1 MTMLTLPN
9 TAACA
14 VTPVWLDCD
23 VGHDDAMAL
32 ILAAY
37 HPQIKLLGV
46 SSVSGN
52 SSIENTTRNAIRII
66 QAAGIE
72 GVKVYQGA
80 GKPLVKQ
87 VEYAANIHGASGID
101 GTDLLPEVDYE
112 KYFDED
118 TSAVNAMYN
127 AIMSSDEPISIVA
140 VGPLTNIALLLS
152 MYPKVI
158 PKIKVLSIMGGAIGL
173 GNTTAAAEFN
183 IYCDPEAAHIVLN
196 AGLEHIALVPLDV
209 THTVRT
215 TDAVIARIN
224 RLLPEPNF
232 AQLTT
237 ELLLFFSNTYSVV
250 FDDRSGAPLHDPV
263 AVSYLFMRSAFTET
277 HIRVDVECS
286 RGNGSGRTYCD
297 FQNKTKLPA
306 NCWVTTA
313 VDVEVFWDAMIGA
326 ELAMPPTAKKTKSLL
341 EQIADITDP
350 QPKDYDIENDG
361 IADNAFIGGQSGSGS
376 EESEDEELVRKHY
389 VSMDKSALRRQQGI
403 GELGPKY
410 TGSRISRKDLYD
422 GDDISEQSDD
432 EEIESGSQESDSG
445 SESEDDAV
453 AITGEASS
461 DADSG
466 EDSEADSEDDSGEDS
481 DASGYSSA
489 IGNGKKATES
499 RERLRAEMK
508 KLEEGEKALLSSITQ
523 TARSDIEK
531 GQHVLNQT
539 HMWEGMLDA
548 RIRIQKL
555 VTAANELPQF
565 DMFDALVESQ
575 FADNDDNMDDSETSN
590 HLENARQSVMLLLQ
604 SIVELQQALVEQN
617 PAVSKASQSAQKRK
631 ASESMDEDDTDNTA
645 VVWKELSDLR
655 SGFKPYRDESLEK
668 WGNKVQISANVASL
682 KKFKAVNQGILHQIN
697 QTLAAGDRLV
707 ERTQLKRVE
716 YKIIGKESVQP
727 SEEGEQSKVDAHLKD
742 TDPEIFDDTD
752 YYQQLLREL
761 IESRMVDSNDTNG
774 GVGTRWAAVNHRPSK
789 KRAVDTKAS
798 KGRRI
803 RYHVLEKLQ
812 NFMPPVPMGTWHEDM
827 VNELFSSLLGQK
839 VPKSIL
845 DAELEE
851 SKPQASTVTES
862 LMESGEID
870 ISSHGL
876 RLFG

>member
-1 MTMLTLPN
+1 
-9 TAACA
+9 
-14 VTPVWLDCD
+14 
-23 VGHDDAMAL
+23 
-32 ILAAY
+32 
-37 HPQIKLLGV
+37 
-46 SSVSGN
+46 
-52 SSIENTTRNAIRII
+52 
-66 QAAGIE
+66 
-72 GVKVYQGA
+72 
-80 GKPLVKQ
+80 
-87 VEYAANIHGASGID
+87 
-101 GTDLLPEVDYE
+101 
-112 KYFDED
+112 
-118 TSAVNAMYN
+118 
-127 AIMSSDEPISIVA
+127 
-140 VGPLTNIALLLS
+140 
-152 MYPKVI
+152 
-158 PKIKVLSIMGGAIGL
+158 
-173 GNTTAAAEFN
+173 
-183 IYCDPEAAHIVLN
+183 
-196 AGLEHIALVPLDV
+196 
-209 THTVRT
+209 
-215 TDAVIARIN
+215 
-224 RLLPEPNF
+224 
-232 AQLTT
+232 
-237 ELLLFFSNTYSVV
+237 
-250 FDDRSGAPLHDPV
+250 
-263 AVSYLFMRSAFTET
+263 
-277 HIRVDVECS
+277 
-286 RGNGSGRTYCD
+286 
-297 FQNKTKLPA
+297 
-306 NCWVTTA
+306 
-313 VDVEVFWDAMIGA
+313 
-326 ELAMPPTAKKTKSLL
+326 MPPTAKKTKSLL

-361 IADNAFIGGQSGSGS
+361 ITDNAFIGGQSGSGS

-432 EEIESGSQESDSG
+432 EEIESDSQESDSG
-445 SESEDDAV
+445 SESEDDAA

-461 DADSG
+461 NADSG

-575 FADNDDNMDDSETSN
+575 FADNDDNMDDSDTSN

-716 YKIIGKESVQP
+716 YKIIGKEPVQP

>member
-1 MTMLTLPN
+1 MTIFTLPN
-9 TAACA
+9 IASCA

-52 SSIENTTRNAIRII
+52 SSIENTTKNAIRII

-80 GKPLVKQ
+80 AKPLVKQ
-87 VEYAANIHGASGID
+87 VEYATNIHGASGID
-101 GTDLLPEVDYE
+101 GTDLLPEADYE
-112 KYFDED
+112 RYFEED

-127 AIMSSDEPISIVA
+127 AIMSSNELVSIVA

-152 MYPKVI
+152 VYPKVI

-196 AGLEHIALVPLDV
+196 AGLGHIALVPLDV

-224 RLLPEPNF
+224 KMLPEPKF

-250 FDDRSGAPLHDPV
+250 FDERNGAPLHDPV
-263 AVSYLFMRSAFTET
+263 AVSYLFMRSAFAET
-277 HIRVDVECS
+277 HIRVDVECGQ
-286 RGNGSGRTYCD
+286 GNGSGRTYCD

-313 VDVEVFWDAMIGA
+313 VDVEVFWDAM
-326 ELAMPPTAKKTKSLL
+326 LVMPPTAKKTKSLL

-361 IADNAFIGGQSGSGS
+361 ITDNAFIGGHSGSDS

-389 VSMDKSALRRQQGI
+389 VSMDKSTLRRQQGI

-410 TGSRISRKDLYD
+410 TGSRISRKDLYE
-422 GDDISEQSDD
+422 GDVLSEESDD
-432 EEIESGSQESDSG
+432 EELESGSQESDSG

-453 AITGEASS
+453 AITGEANS
-461 DADSG
+461 DTDSG
-466 EDSEADSEDDSGEDS
+466 EDSEDDSGEDS

-489 IGNGKKATES
+489 GGNGKTAAES

-565 DMFDALVESQ
+565 DMFDALVETQ
-575 FADNDDNMDDSETSN
+575 FADNDDNMDESVASN
-590 HLENARQSVMLLLQ
+590 HLEKARQSVMLLLQ

-617 PAVSKASQSAQKRK
+617 PAVSKASQSMHKRK
-631 ASESMDEDDTDNTA
+631 ASDSMDEDDTDNTA

-655 SGFKPYRDESLEK
+655 SSFKPYRDESLEK

-716 YKIIGKESVQP
+716 YKIIGKEAPQQ

-761 IESRMVDSNDTNG
+761 IESRMVDSNDTSG
-774 GVGTRWAAVNHRPSK
+774 SLGTRWAAVNHRPSK
-789 KRAVDTKAS
+789 RRAVDTKAS

-845 DAELEE
+845 DAELEG

-870 ISSHGL
+870 ISAHGL